1 MSDALEP
8 SVAKSLAPTGTLRAA
23 INVGN
28 TVLAQ
33 RAGSGT
39 GGGAGGATG
48 HGAGANTGDGA
59 GAGKGA
65 GGGESAN
72 LGGATLSGVAVDI
85 ARALAQSLGLPLELA
100 VYESAREVVE
110 ACGQDRWDISF
121 MAADPKRRAQI
132 LFTPPY
138 VLIAGH
144 FVVRRDSPNRC
155 SADLNRADV
164 RLALGAGTA
173 YELYLSRH
181 YQNAQIDR
189 FPTTTLAFERFLQF
203 GYDATAGVKEVAQAF
218 VNREPGLELLPD
230 PFMVIEQTVA
240 IPSTH
245 RAAAAHVTAFVEEL
259 KRSGFIAESLRKSG
273 QTAAVAPCC

>member
-1 MSDALEP
+1 MSDALDR
-8 SVAKSLAPTGTLRAA
+8 SLAKSLAPTGTLRAA

-28 TVLAQ
+28 SVLAQ
-33 RAGSGT
+33 RTVAVADARAGAGV
-39 GGGAGGATG
+39 GGGAGAT
-48 HGAGANTGDGA
+48 ADGTP
-59 GAGKGA
+59 K
-65 GGGESAN
+65 
-72 LGGATLSGVAVDI
+72 GVAVDI
-85 ARALAQSLGLPLELA
+85 ARALAQSLGLPLEIE

-110 ACGQDRWDISF
+110 ACGQHRWDISF
-121 MAADPKRRAQI
+121 MAADPKRRAEI

-138 VLIAGH
+138 VLIEGH

-155 SADLNRADV
+155 SADLNRPDV

-181 YQNAQIDR
+181 YQAAQIDR
-189 FPTTTLAFERFLQF
+189 FPTTAVAFERFLEF
-203 GYDATAGVKEVAQAF
+203 GHDATAGVKEVAQAF

-230 PFMVIEQTVA
+230 PFMIIEQTVA

-245 RAAAAHVTAFVEEL
+245 GAAAAYVTAFVEEL